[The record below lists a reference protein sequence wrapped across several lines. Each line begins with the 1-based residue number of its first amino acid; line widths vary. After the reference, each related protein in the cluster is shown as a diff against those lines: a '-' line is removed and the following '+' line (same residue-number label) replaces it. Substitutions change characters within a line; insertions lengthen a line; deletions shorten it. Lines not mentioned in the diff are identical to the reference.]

1 MNQAKQLPDDFLNG
15 KLSNYPKIVRTLS
28 LLWGSKEIETYF
40 AELFTS
46 SRDQRNGFEPD
57 VFFELTKIQR
67 EHQLQFPALQA
78 RHPQGSQ
85 QRASWQSSGLGCS
98 R

>member
-1 MNQAKQLPDDFLNG
+1 MKQPKQIPDNFIHG

-46 SRDQRNGFEPD
+46 SRDQRNGFEPE
-57 VFFELTKIQR
+57 VFFELTKIHR
-67 EHQLQFPALQA
+67 EHQLQFPALQP
-78 RHPQGSQ
+78 RQTLGSQ
-85 QRASWQSSGLGCS
+85 SRATWQSTNLGCP